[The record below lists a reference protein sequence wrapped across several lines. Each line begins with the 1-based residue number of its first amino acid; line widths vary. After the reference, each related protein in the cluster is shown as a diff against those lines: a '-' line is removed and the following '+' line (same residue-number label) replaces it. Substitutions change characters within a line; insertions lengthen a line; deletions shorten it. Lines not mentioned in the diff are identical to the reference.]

1 MHGMK
6 GADKHYGERE
16 YGSDKQAQSQ
26 AQGQAQTHTQ
36 ANPQIQEEPG
46 SGAGAATQT
55 QAQAQTQTQAQ
66 TQARPSQRAPI
77 AAGSLKWQSCIRSL
91 IGKWQILK
99 GRQNWIF
106 KVWVPAAA
114 LETPRGGQS
123 RL

>member
-1 MHGMK
+1 MHGIQ
-6 GADKHYGERE
+6 GADKHYGEHE
-16 YGSDKQAQSQ
+16 YGSNKQAQSQ

-36 ANPQIQEEPG
+36 ANPQMQEEPG
-46 SGAGAATQT
+46 SGAGAAAT
-55 QAQAQTQTQAQ
+55 Q

>member
-26 AQGQAQTHTQ
+26 AQGKAQTHTQ
-36 ANPQIQEEPG
+36 ADPQIQEEPG

-55 QAQAQTQTQAQ
+55 QAQP
-66 TQARPSQRAPI
+66 QARPSQRAPI

-114 LETPRGGQS
+114 LEIPRGSQS
-123 RL
+123 RLQF

>member
-6 GADKHYGERE
+6 GADKHYGEHE

-26 AQGQAQTHTQ
+26 AQGKTQTHTQ
-36 ANPQIQEEPG
+36 ADPQIQEEPG

-55 QAQAQTQTQAQ
+55 QARTQGQTQA
-66 TQARPSQRAPI
+66 QARPSQRAPI

-99 GRQNWIF
+99 GQQNWIF
-106 KVWVPAAA
+106 KVWVSAAA

>member
-1 MHGMK
+1 M
-6 GADKHYGERE
+6 R
-16 YGSDKQAQSQ
+16 QA
-26 AQGQAQTHTQ
+26 
-36 ANPQIQEEPG
+36 
-46 SGAGAATQT
+46 QT

-123 RL
+123 RLEF

>member
-46 SGAGAATQT
+46 SGAGATT
-55 QAQAQTQTQAQ
+55 QTQTQTQ

-91 IGKWQILK
+91 IGK
-99 GRQNWIF
+99 
-106 KVWVPAAA
+106 
-114 LETPRGGQS
+114 
-123 RL
+123 

>member
-6 GADKHYGERE
+6 DADKHYGERE

-26 AQGQAQTHTQ
+26 AQG
-36 ANPQIQEEPG
+36 
-46 SGAGAATQT
+46 
-55 QAQAQTQTQAQ
+55 Q

-106 KVWVPAAA
+106 KVCVPAAA
-114 LETPRGGQS
+114 LETPRGSQS
-123 RL
+123 RLQF